1 MSKVWFITGASS
13 GFGRLLVEALLE
25 RGERVVA
32 TARRPEALDDLSSER
47 LVCLKLDVTDCSMCE
62 QSVADAVTAFG
73 GIDVLVNNAGFGV
86 YGSVEEVPIED
97 VRAQFEVNFFGVLNV
112 LKAALPVMRKQ
123 GSGTILNIS
132 SIAGWMCFPGSGI
145 YGASKF
151 ALEGISESLR
161 AELEPIGIRTILI
174 EPGGFET
181 NFYGANYR
189 RIANSIED
197 YAGTAGK
204 TLEYFD
210 AYPGTQ
216 PGDAKKAVLAMIEIA
231 EHPSP
236 PMRLLLGSDAYDRA
250 TKNLQSVQEE
260 FVQWES
266 LTRSVDKSR

>member
-25 RGERVVA
+25 RGEQVLA
-32 TARRPEALDDLSSER
+32 TARRPDLLEDISSER
-47 LVCLKLDVTDCSMCE
+47 LIRLKLDVTDSSMCE
-62 QSVADAVTAFG
+62 QSVRDAEAAFG
-73 GIDVLVNNAGFGV
+73 RIDVLVNNAGFGV

-123 GSGTILNIS
+123 RSGTILNIS

-151 ALEGISESLR
+151 ALEGITESLR
-161 AELEPIGIRTILI
+161 AELEPVGIRTILV

-189 RIANSIED
+189 RVANNIED
-197 YAGTAGK
+197 YAETAGK

-216 PGDAKKAVLAMIEIA
+216 PGDATKAVAAMIEIA
-231 EHPSP
+231 EHPNP
-236 PMRLLLGSDAYDRA
+236 PLRLLLGSDAFDRA
-250 TKNLQSVQEE
+250 TKNLHSIHEE

-266 LTRSVDKSR
+266 LTRSVDKDR